1 MLAGEPNTGT
11 RFAEFVINP
20 YADSGGDH
28 DCVVTIR
35 NNTNELPNQ
44 LIPAVDPFKM
54 LCESPVDAVLITFAA
69 TVSALITAA
78 TATAIAGISWWLA
91 IPFIGAVMFSILAPI
106 VTAAATTALVGLLTA
121 VQAALGAGPTIG
133 EEIARVCNLASS
145 MGQKQLV
152 RDLVSVFTVQQRPA
166 DPPGSPPT
174 VNDGFRLMTGQL
186 PPDNAARPPDPAC
199 MRRIDGFE
207 FAFPATAGSNG
218 LFDFLN
224 DVFALTDEFYNNN
237 TPMGFGMSLRITR
250 GTTALI
256 GMQQFARTAH
266 VEFFFLRGL
275 RGADAFYDRLHNLA
289 VLRGGIPHWGLKH
302 KLNATRVDQIYGANV
317 VQWRQSLLRIILGGG
332 PNTRTTFRTTF
343 SVDRNLEPP
352 SGCALPMP
360 PVFLTSID
368 KIFSARKRA
377 DWLKSTFGKKGEG
390 KG

>member
-1 MLAGEPNTGT
+1 
-11 RFAEFVINP
+11 
-20 YADSGGDH
+20 
-28 DCVVTIR
+28 
-35 NNTNELPNQ
+35 
-44 LIPAVDPFKM
+44 
-54 LCESPVDAVLITFAA
+54 
-69 TVSALITAA
+69 
-78 TATAIAGISWWLA
+78 
-91 IPFIGAVMFSILAPI
+91 
-106 VTAAATTALVGLLTA
+106 
-121 VQAALGAGPTIG
+121 
-133 EEIARVCNLASS
+133 
-145 MGQKQLV
+145 MGQKQIV
-152 RDLVSVFTVQQRPA
+152 RDLVVEFTRLLRPLGPA
-166 DPPGSPPT
+166 K
-174 VNDGFRLMTGQL
+174 VNDGFRLMTSQFSIAGQ
-186 PPDNAARPPDPAC
+186 PRAPDPAC

-224 DVFALTDEFYNNN
+224 DVFALTDEFYNND

-266 VEFFFLRGL
+266 VEFFFVRGI
-275 RGADAFYDRLHNLA
+275 RGEDAFYDRLHNLA

-352 SGCALPMP
+352 SGCVLPIP

-368 KIFSARKRA
+368 KIFGARKRA
-377 DWLKSTFGKKGEG
+377 DWLKSTFGKKGREG
-390 KG
+390 GESFNIQWLKLRRARAGKSKWQRSLSRVSRHVGASARLTQQDTFVNVPSGEIDACHVHTRGAADRPIDAMVGSAKFSGQSMGRFCARDQPY